1 MEVIIIITVGE
12 RIRSL
17 RKQKK
22 LTQPQ
27 LAELINKKIS
37 TISSYEHGVFDPSI
51 PTIFELCKAF
61 DVSADYLLFGN
72 EKTPDN
78 TLMLDNKILLDKF
91 SKLDNIEKIKVE
103 GIIDGLLL
111 SKEIALLKDT
121 NKSIE

>member
-37 TISSYEHGVFDPSI
+37 TISAYENGVFDPSI

-61 DVSADYLLFGN
+61 DVSADYLLFGK
-72 EKTPDN
+72 EKTPDD
-78 TLMLDNKILLDKF
+78 TLTLANNDLLDKF
-91 SKLDNIEKIKVE
+91 SKLDYIEKIKIE

-111 SKEIALLKDT
+111 SKEITTIKDK
-121 NKSIE
+121 NNPV